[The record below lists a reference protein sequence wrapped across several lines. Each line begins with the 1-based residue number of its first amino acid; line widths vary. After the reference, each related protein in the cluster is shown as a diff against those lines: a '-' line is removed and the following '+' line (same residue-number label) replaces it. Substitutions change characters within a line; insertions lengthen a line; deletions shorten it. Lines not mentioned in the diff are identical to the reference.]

1 MPNPSKELK
10 EAESVMQD
18 VIENLIDS
26 QQGFL
31 QIGERLHDPTLK
43 RYFMAESLK
52 RAEFRG
58 ELETILHQEGVHDIE
73 ESGTVAGTVHRV
85 WADLKSRLG
94 GGDHTLLETAEE
106 GENAAQEAYE
116 KAISAPSL
124 PLPIRQLLSTQ
135 AAHIQLS
142 HDYVRAAR
150 DHELAGNG

>member
-10 EAESVMQD
+10 EAESTMQN
-18 VIENLIDS
+18 VIENLVDS

-31 QIGERLHDPTLK
+31 QIGERLQDPTLK
-43 RYFMAESLK
+43 RFFMAESLR

-58 ELETILHQEGVHDIE
+58 ELETILHHEGVHDIE

-94 GGDHTLLETAEE
+94 GGDHTLLATAEE
-106 GENAAQEAYE
+106 GEDAAREAYE
-116 KAISAPSL
+116 KAIGTSSL
-124 PLPIRQLLSTQ
+124 PLLIRQLLTTQ

-142 HDYVRAAR
+142 HDYLRAAR
-150 DHELAGNG
+150 DHTS

>member
-1 MPNPSKELK
+1 MPSPSKELK
-10 EAESVMQD
+10 AAESVMQD

-31 QIGERLHDPTLK
+31 QIGERLHDPTL
-43 RYFMAESLK
+43 RRFFMAESLK

-94 GGDHTLLETAEE
+94 GGDQTLLETAEE
-106 GENAAQEAYE
+106 GENVAQEAYE

-142 HDYVRAAR
+142 HDYVRGRAR
-150 DHELAGNG
+150 P